1 MHYVIQV
8 LAAILVGVSI
18 GAILGPRNNLLLIG
32 SLIAA
37 ALGVYAI
44 FTASWIPLAVGTV
57 VCLATQAV
65 QRDTPPV
72 QA

>member
-8 LAAILVGVSI
+8 LAAILVGTSL

-32 SLIAA
+32 SLVAI
-37 ALGVYAI
+37 ALGVFAI
-44 FTASWIPLAVGTV
+44 VTASWIPLAIGTV
-57 VCLATQAV
+57 VCLATQAM
-65 QRDTPPV
+65 QRDTPSS